1 MYTMPHSLLLN
12 NAGLTVVLP
21 CLSLVVPRFSV
32 ITFGIIIIIVVVVV
46 VVAVLDYLLY

>member
-21 CLSLVVPRFSV
+21 CLSLVPRFFV